1 MVLQRLLGCQCFCTH
16 WASVCERVGEMFAFN
31 VIAHVRLGRVGKH
44 VADSTSWNSM
54 FIQAYEA
61 VEVFRLGN
69 YSWQSALK
77 TFINSY

>member
-1 MVLQRLLGCQCFCTH
+1 MLFHGVSSLKGLLANCACVIQN
-16 WASVCERVGEMFAFN
+16 ASEMLAFN